1 MGRTSLAV
9 AERRVLLEA
18 SRFWLRGRG
27 RTCRMV
33 WGPGG
38 RPLETVR
45 VALADK
51 RSRCGLE
58 QKEKEVG
65 DRKMD

>member
-1 MGRTSLAV
+1 
-9 AERRVLLEA
+9 
-18 SRFWLRGRG
+18 
-27 RTCRMV
+27 MV

-51 RSRCGLE
+51 RPRCGLE